1 MQKELDEL
9 KTPGGSV
16 HAAMKKTF
24 KAIMKGRKIDQKK
37 KDLSEYQ
44 KVLDTRI
51 LTRLDTKAVLA
62 SQAFETLKNRLLE
75 IDSNIEKSRNQVVH
89 TLSERI
95 NRTTIEQ
102 EFMQSLYF
110 ADIFTRQE
118 QILDARKKSFEW
130 IFAGSQEWG
139 EKQSTP
145 GPNFRG
151 WWYDRASNTWS
162 NFREWLESRDRASR
176 IYHVR
181 GKAGSGKSTLMN
193 FVVQDR
199 RTRKA
204 LYDWCGGAINLL
216 TPSFFFWKAGSALQ
230 KSVQGLL
237 RSVAYQMLKNE
248 PSLLEDLSISQCK
261 YGYQLLTEAQAWT
274 THRLLSIL
282 EIILNTAAAR
292 KVYVCFFLDGLDE
305 YDGESDLLLDWIDTA
320 AKKENVKM
328 CISSRPEEPYR
339 RRFAHA
345 AQLSLQEL
353 TQEDI
358 YNYIKDRLEN
368 SLLTIQGQHRCLDFH
383 CQCPRGSCPYW
394 LMQILQEK
402 ALGVFLWVRFVVRD
416 LLSGIEMGDTLQNL
430 WQRLDDT
437 PSEIYHLYAHML
449 GKVSSNSSCLDH
461 TRRCFALMLANEQF
475 PSRYSYFHRRLTLLD
490 FALAEE
496 SIWNKIHS
504 MDQTYLSEDTM
515 AVLCSKLEKRI
526 KFCCAGLAEIGCRE
540 KYRTVLLRLPPS
552 RDKSQR
558 VSFVHRT
565 VVDFLKEDGGSVF
578 ASSKEY
584 GSLLLARAMAGHC
597 VINFYYVFGRRMFVS
612 YRQSIIDYPL
622 AMLAEQALTLEAI
635 DIDKDEHNLRAANEE
650 VIHMTYRIFKLH
662 LETTHSQGGFPPGR
676 DDMDDPIRLAWFL
689 QYNDETEFWTDFGFS
704 RALRCLVDCRIS
716 SRTYWNR
723 ILDLT
728 VAGLY
733 VRKIDFKHHIQI
745 FITAL
750 ERGARCDTMFLVQTE
765 CWPQHMWDIR
775 GIAMLQN
782 SWTLFVLHALRL
794 YLRDPV
800 RDAPRTQL
808 LVDLFEYSLKLGISP
823 NSPSLAL
830 WDHGYQ
836 HQGVFVAELSILSI
850 VESIPPWPGK
860 EKILQYLADSKA
872 QRCCRFRYF
881 VRFPYVYEMS
891 KEFMDSCTIIC
902 HELIG
907 AREEMIG
914 SRLFWKGKEL
924 KYYSTLVQMMENNI
938 RQARK
943 LGCCI
948 TGFVLGDET
957 TYKKS
962 TKHIQRA

>member
-1 MQKELDEL
+1 MDPLTALSVAASIISVIQLSKEVAEICSDLVETGSVSQYRVGEETTKNLASAIDKLYQDSQAHAVSQTNQDDELLLEIAGKCSDTASELQKELDEL

-449 GKVSSNSSCLDH
+449 GK
-461 TRRCFALMLANEQF
+461 
-475 PSRYSYFHRRLTLLD
+475 
-490 FALAEE
+490 
-496 SIWNKIHS
+496 
-504 MDQTYLSEDTM
+504 
-515 AVLCSKLEKRI
+515 
-526 KFCCAGLAEIGCRE
+526 
-540 KYRTVLLRLPPS
+540 
-552 RDKSQR
+552 
-558 VSFVHRT
+558 
-565 VVDFLKEDGGSVF
+565 EDGGSVF

-689 QYNDETEFWTDFGFS
+689 QYNDETEFWTDFGP
-704 RALRCLVDCRIS
+704 D
-716 SRTYWNR
+716 
-723 ILDLT
+723 
-728 VAGLY
+728 
-733 VRKIDFKHHIQI
+733 
-745 FITAL
+745 
-750 ERGARCDTMFLVQTE
+750 
-765 CWPQHMWDIR
+765 
-775 GIAMLQN
+775 
-782 SWTLFVLHALRL
+782 
-794 YLRDPV
+794 
-800 RDAPRTQL
+800 
-808 LVDLFEYSLKLGISP
+808 
-823 NSPSLAL
+823 
-830 WDHGYQ
+830 
-836 HQGVFVAELSILSI
+836 
-850 VESIPPWPGK
+850 
-860 EKILQYLADSKA
+860 
-872 QRCCRFRYF
+872 
-881 VRFPYVYEMS
+881 
-891 KEFMDSCTIIC
+891 
-902 HELIG
+902 
-907 AREEMIG
+907 
-914 SRLFWKGKEL
+914 
-924 KYYSTLVQMMENNI
+924 
-938 RQARK
+938 
-943 LGCCI
+943 
-948 TGFVLGDET
+948 
-957 TYKKS
+957 
-962 TKHIQRA
+962 